1 MSAGKAGRMNCDRLA
16 RHYEIL
22 ERLTFGRRLEKRRF
36 AFLAERETAE
46 RALLCGDGDGRFLA
60 ELLRV
65 NAGVR
70 VDFVDLS
77 EGMIAIAE
85 RRVRKMGESFR
96 ERVRFFACDV
106 MEFEPAVGGYDLISA
121 HFFLDC
127 FSEEEIGAVVGRVAG
142 WGARD
147 ARWVVSEFC
156 EAETSLKRAWTRAVI
171 SGLYAAFRLTTGLRV
186 TRLPDYAR
194 ALAARGFCLRKRETD
209 LGGLL
214 CSGVWESSLG
224 RAGYAPGQLFE
235 NGRKRPP
242 VVTAATTGLRSASSE
257 S

>member
-1 MSAGKAGRMNCDRLA
+1 MSVAKAGRMNCDRLA
-16 RHYEIL
+16 RYYEML

-36 AFLAERETAE
+36 AFLAEAEAAE

-65 NAGVR
+65 NARAR

-77 EGMIAIAE
+77 WGMIAIAE
-85 RRVRKMGESFR
+85 RRVAKMGESFH

-106 MEFEPAVGGYDLISA
+106 MEFEPEAGGYDLISA

-127 FSEEEIGAVVGRVAG
+127 FSEAEIGAVVGRIAG

-156 EAETSLKRAWTRAVI
+156 EAETILSRVWTRAVI
-171 SGLYAAFRLTTGLRV
+171 RGLYAAFRLTTGLRV
-186 TRLPDYAR
+186 RRLPDYAA
-194 ALAARGFCLRKRETD
+194 ALAERGFRLRKRETD

-214 CSGVWESSLG
+214 CSGVWEASAG
-224 RAGYAPGQLFE
+224 KEGYAPRPLLNE
-235 NGRKRPP
+235 GRKRRP
-242 VVTAATTGLRSASSE
+242 VMAAATTGPRRAANE
-257 S
+257 R